1 MRVSSVAAAV
11 SLVLSVSV
19 PAFAQEYVE
28 YSSPQDR
35 FTVTFPVEPKVTDTT
50 YKSQFNADLP
60 ARRYAAD
67 TGTSHFSV
75 LVVDYNNIEAIHKE
89 RVKSCPV
96 GSETCLGGGSST
108 GVGYWKPDVEGAV
121 IYATWQIMQRDV
133 KITYLGWNNINLVEG
148 HMLYFTNNKDQ
159 SRTSVGI
166 YMHENKLYILEGT
179 VPKGYPD
186 PGFFQQSVGWLDAN
200 GNNIRYTSLYRNGF
214 PAPPLAGRAG
224 QGAGPGAGGG
234 AAGNNGGGNGTAQPR

>member
-11 SLVLSVSV
+11 ALVLSISGS
-19 PAFAQEYVE
+19 AFAQEYVE
-28 YSSPQDR
+28 YVSKLDR
-35 FTVTFPVEPKVTDTT
+35 FTVTFPVEPKVTDII
-50 YKSQFNADLP
+50 YRSQFNADLP
-60 ARRYAAD
+60 ARLY
-67 TGTSHFSV
+67 TGNTATSQFSV
-75 LVVDYNNIEAIHKE
+75 TVVDFNDIEAIHKE

-96 GSETCLGGGSST
+96 GAETCIGGGSST
-108 GVGYWKPDVEGAV
+108 GVGYWKPDIEGAV

-133 KITYLGWNNINLVEG
+133 KITYLAWNNINLVEG

-159 SRTSVGI
+159 SRTSAAI

-186 PGFFQQSVGWLDAN
+186 PGFFQQSIGWIDAN
-200 GNNIRYTSLYRNGF
+200 GNNIRYTALYHNGF
-214 PAPPLAGRAG
+214 PTPPMAGRGG

-234 AAGNNGGGNGTAQPR
+234 AGGGNGAPAGPR